1 MLGIPLGL
9 LAANASEWLIHK
21 HVLHRLGRKKGSF
34 WSFHW
39 HEHHAAS
46 RKNDHLD
53 PAYHRPL
60 HEWNPQSKEVLL
72 LLGGAALVAPLLP
85 IAPFFTGTVWYS
97 AWNYY
102 RVHKKAHLDPGWAR
116 EHLTWHYDHHM
127 GPQPHANWCVTK
139 PWFDELMG
147 TRVRYAGTPREAR
160 DLARR
165 AMRAH
170 RKAAA
175 KDKARQITGDELEQR
190 AAAGA

>member
-21 HVLHRLGRKKGSF
+21 HLLHARGRKKGSF

-60 HEWNPQSKEVLL
+60 YEWNPQSKEVAL
-72 LLGGAALVAPLLP
+72 LLGGAALVAPLFP
-85 IAPFFTGTVWYS
+85 IAPFFTGAVWYS

-102 RVHKKAHLDPGWAR
+102 RVHKRAHLEPGWAR

-127 GPQPHANWCVTK
+127 GPQSQANWCVTK

-147 TRVRYAGTPREAR
+147 TRVHYAGTAREAR
-160 DLARR
+160 DVARR
-165 AMRAH
+165 AARAE
-170 RKAAA
+170 RLA
-175 KDKARQITGDELEQR
+175 L
-190 AAAGA
+190 